1 MAPRETWKVTLL
13 RKSHALNSA
22 AKEIGLKVDAFVL
35 YGIFLSLD
43 PKKTQRFH
51 LNQGFQLFVGTI
63 EAELSEISRVLQD
76 PLYLTCIRMKGT

>member
-43 PKKTQRFH
+43 PNKNTAISF
-51 LNQGFQLFVGTI
+51 
-63 EAELSEISRVLQD
+63 ELGISTFR
-76 PLYLTCIRMKGT
+76 RHNRG